1 MALNDLLGHRELLAS
16 LNRELGHRRSQ
27 GYLFSGPRGVG
38 KELVAEGLVLS
49 LLCEREGG
57 MNFCCTPDQCP
68 NRGDAAEAPARQTAA
83 RAMSMLQRLRAGGD
97 ARPSGLRLYRAAAQA
112 LYVLISRSA
121 S

>member
-16 LNRELGHRRSQ
+16 LNRELGRRRSQ

-57 MNFCCTPDQCP
+57 MNF
-68 NRGDAAEAPARQTAA
+68 AARRINVPTAATRREAPSAA
-83 RAMSMLQRLRAGGD
+83 NRRSRNVNAGEQFAM
-97 ARPSGLRLYRAAAQA
+97 AQ
-112 LYVLISRSA
+112 
-121 S
+121 